1 MPLPYESFHDDQLI
15 GYLLGSLRADEAE
28 RLDEQT
34 LIDDEL
40 AGRLRMVEDDLV
52 DAYACGR
59 LTGDLLRRFEFF
71 YLASPRR
78 REKATFAREFARTVE
93 GAGPR
98 QPPVAPPVA
107 PPAAPPVPQP
117 AAGTV
122 GVRARVFAWPLAAAA
137 VLFLG
142 MSLLFLQDVQLRRAL
157 KDAERQAA
165 ASSQRATTMAT
176 ELEEQQRAAAAATQ
190 ARADARAVEPLATVA
205 LVLLPQTRGVDST
218 PIIAVAP
225 GSGTVPLDLQIEAAS
240 PARYEVAL
248 KDPATNQVVWR
259 SPPIRR
265 QRVRRPPV
273 VTVDLPASLLKP
285 QHYALDLFELRT
297 GVTPVFAGS
306 YAFEVARR

>member
-15 GYLLGSLRADEAE
+15 GYLLGSLPADEAE
-28 RLDEQT
+28 CLDEQT

-52 DAYACGR
+52 DAYAGGR

-78 REKATFAREFARTVE
+78 REKATFAREFAATVDGSE
-93 GAGPR
+93 PR
-98 QPPVAPPVA
+98 EQPVTSPVT
-107 PPAAPPVPQP
+107 PPVPQP
-117 AAGTV
+117 AAETV
-122 GVRARVFAWPLAAAA
+122 AVRARLFAWPLAAAA
-137 VLFLG
+137 VFFLG

-157 KDAERQAA
+157 KDAGRQAA
-165 ASSQRATTMAT
+165 ASSQRATAIAT
-176 ELEEQQRAAAAATQ
+176 ELEEQKRAAAAATQ
-190 ARADARAVEPLATVA
+190 ARADARAVEQLATVA

-259 SPPIRR
+259 SPPITR
-265 QRVRRPPV
+265 QRVRRPPM
-273 VTVDLPASLLKP
+273 VTVDLPATLLKP

>member
-15 GYLLGSLRADEAE
+15 GYLLGSLPADEAE
-28 RLDEQT
+28 CLDEQT
-34 LIDDEL
+34 LVDDEL

-52 DAYACGR
+52 DAYASGR

-78 REKATFAREFARTVE
+78 REKATFAREFAATVE

-98 QPPVAPPVA
+98 QPA
-107 PPAAPPVPQP
+107 AAPPVPHP
-117 AAGTV
+117 AAGA
-122 GVRARVFAWPLAAAA
+122 GVHARVFAWPLAAAA

-165 ASSQRATTMAT
+165 ASGQRATTMAT
-176 ELEEQQRAAAAATQ
+176 QLEEQQRAAAATTQ
-190 ARADARAVEPLATVA
+190 ALADARAVQPLATVA
-205 LVLLPQTRGVDST
+205 LVLLPQTRGVGST
-218 PIIAVAP
+218 PIIAVAS

-265 QRVRRPPV
+265 QRVRRPPM

-297 GVTPVFAGS
+297 GVPPVFAGT

>member
-15 GYLLGSLRADEAE
+15 GYLLGSLPADEAE

-40 AGRLRMVEDDLV
+40 AERLRMVEDDLV

-59 LTGDLLRRFEFF
+59 LTGDVLRRFELF

-78 REKATFAREFARTVE
+78 REKATFAREFAATVE

-98 QPPVAPPVA
+98 QP
-107 PPAAPPVPQP
+107 AAASPVPHP
-117 AAGTV
+117 AAGAV
-122 GVRARVFAWPLAAAA
+122 GVHARVFAWPLAAAA

-165 ASSQRATTMAT
+165 ASGQRATTMAT
-176 ELEEQQRAAAAATQ
+176 QLEEQQRAAAATTQ
-190 ARADARAVEPLATVA
+190 ALADARAVQPLATVA
-205 LVLLPQTRGVDST
+205 LVLLPQTRGVGST
-218 PIIAVAP
+218 PIIAVAS
-225 GSGTVPLDLQIEAAS
+225 GSGTVPLELQIEAAS

-259 SPPIRR
+259 SPPITR

-273 VTVDLPASLLKP
+273 VTVGLPASLLKP